1 MATRKDTRGRV
12 LKQGECQR
20 KDGRYSYAYTDPF
33 GRRKYIYSK
42 DLMKLRDREKQLQ
55 KDQLDGLDTYTAAEA
70 TINDVF
76 ERYMA
81 TKSEL
86 RRSTYTGYIYIYIY
100 NRFVKDSFGKKRIAE
115 VRYSDVLFYY

>member
-42 DLMKLRDREKQLQ
+42 DLMKLRNREKQLQ
-55 KDQLDGLDTYTAAEA
+55 KDQ
-70 TINDVF
+70 
-76 ERYMA
+76 
-81 TKSEL
+81 
-86 RRSTYTGYIYIYIY
+86 
-100 NRFVKDSFGKKRIAE
+100 
-115 VRYSDVLFYY
+115 